1 MRTDT
6 GRAVL
11 AATATAHLSPA
22 RGGPSLS
29 ALAGRV
35 AAARGILLAD
45 SLAAFMTEAAVAAM
59 PRPTLTEP
67 FRRPTRVAPALVSA
81 PAAGRQLG
89 TAATY
94 PPRSAGCA
102 LLAVHGGAGVSSL
115 LRAGLAGAGA
125 VDAERRWPH
134 AGPVLLVART
144 SVSALEWAR
153 DAARQH
159 AAGGCRDVELVGLV
173 LLADAPGRLPGR
185 IAALADLVCG
195 AFGRVWLVPWL
206 QEWRLAALTEPLP
219 AHPEVTRLIQDLQ
232 ALNVT
237 PNTTTRGELQ

>member
-1 MRTDT
+1 MRADT
-6 GRAVL
+6 GSAVL
-11 AATATAHLSPA
+11 AATAQVSPTP
-22 RGGPSLS
+22 GGPSLS

-35 AAARGILLAD
+35 VAARRIRLAGTPAAGI
-45 SLAAFMTEAAVAAM
+45 TQAVAVL

-67 FRRPTRVAPALVSA
+67 VHRATRVAPALVSA

-89 TAATY
+89 TAATW

-232 ALNVT
+232 ALSVT
-237 PNTTTRGELQ
+237 HNTTTRGELQ

>member
-1 MRTDT
+1 M
-6 GRAVL
+6 L
-11 AATATAHLSPA
+11 AATAHLSPA
-22 RGGPSLS
+22 PGGPSLS
-29 ALAGRV
+29 VLAGRV
-35 AAARGILLAD
+35 AAARGIVLAD
-45 SLAAFMTEAAVAAM
+45 LSPAGMTEAVAVAVM
-59 PRPTLTEP
+59 PRPALTEP
-67 FRRPTRVAPALVSA
+67 VRRPTRVAPALVSA
-81 PAAGRQLG
+81 PAAARRLG
-89 TAATY
+89 TAATR

-125 VDAERRWPH
+125 VDAERRWPQ

-185 IAALADLVCG
+185 VAELADLVCG

-219 AHPEVTRLIQDLQ
+219 AHPEVTRLIEDLQ
-232 ALNVT
+232 ALT
-237 PNTTTRGELQ
+237 GARDTTRGELR